1 MTVLQKTMDKKPKYT
16 CKEYREE
23 MILVGLTN
31 RLKQEN
37 LSEEE
42 RKAIQS
48 EIEALKKA
56 MQLD

>member
-1 MTVLQKTMDKKPKYT
+1 MDKKPKYT

-42 RKAIQS
+42 KKAIQL
-48 EIEALKKA
+48 EIEKLKKS

>member
-1 MTVLQKTMDKKPKYT
+1 MDKKPKYT

-31 RLKQEN
+31 SLKQDN

-42 RKAIQS
+42 KKAIQL
-48 EIEALKKA
+48 EIEKLKKS